1 MNEGWSLWA
10 VSGEA
15 GCSLQLDRE
24 PGSGTREGREQGGQ
38 AGQGTGLVGFEWQEQ
53 GCGRLWTFWFVLSV
67 EGDRGD
73 RNAGKMAAF
82 AGRRQVKGPDE
93 QQAEGPRADLLPPL
107 VFLPQLFPS
116 QLTLAPRFLPNTLI
130 SVDFA
135 ANYLTKIY
143 GLTFGQ
149 KPNLRS
155 EVRGGAL
162 GSGWG
167 RGRS

>member
-1 MNEGWSLWA
+1 MGSRQ
-10 VSGEA
+10 G
-15 GCSLQLDRE
+15 DPE
-24 PGSGTREGREQGGQ
+24 PTSSPP
-38 AGQGTGLVGFEWQEQ
+38 
-53 GCGRLWTFWFVLSV
+53 SV
-67 EGDRGD
+67 
-73 RNAGKMAAF
+73 
-82 AGRRQVKGPDE
+82 V
-93 QQAEGPRADLLPPL
+93 LPP
-107 VFLPQLFPS
+107 FFPF

-155 EVRGGAL
+155 EVRGVPGL
-162 GSGWG
+162 GLG

>member
-1 MNEGWSLWA
+1 MFRA
-10 VSGEA
+10 VGGHGVLFLHS
-15 GCSLQLDRE
+15 Q
-24 PGSGTREGREQGGQ
+24 GSGT
-38 AGQGTGLVGFEWQEQ
+38 GFQF
-53 GCGRLWTFWFVLSV
+53 R
-67 EGDRGD
+67 
-73 RNAGKMAAF
+73 KMALVAK
-82 AGRRQVKGPDE
+82 RSPDE
-93 QQAEGPRADLLPPL
+93 QQAVGPRAGLCLPL
-107 VFLPQLFPS
+107 VFLPQLFPF

-155 EVRGGAL
+155 EVRGQTGAL